1 MSAEYQLY
9 LATIIEPLEALQ
21 IVSQG
26 FELEWVDEPNGPC
39 LFGSGMLLGAN
50 HGIEFQSIIEEEFGF
65 VPNITIW
72 FRLNWDAD
80 FAKADQIMIRVTIE
94 LLRQSSEDAVLLFNY
109 DSIVLQRLGGNL
121 LLNDAFNPWITDLLP
136 EVTLPYEIRNLPS
149 L

>member
-1 MSAEYQLY
+1 MSAEYQLF
-9 LATIIEPLEALQ
+9 LATIIEPLQALQ
-21 IVSQG
+21 IVSRG

-39 LFGSGMLLGAN
+39 LFGSGMLVGSN
-50 HGIEFQSIIEEEFGF
+50 QGIEFQSIIEEEFGF

-80 FAKADQIMIRVTIE
+80 FEKADRIMIRVTIE
-94 LLRQSSEDAVLLFNY
+94 LLRQISKDAVLLFNY
-109 DSIVLQRLGGNL
+109 DSTVLQRLGGNL